1 MTAFVH
7 TLKIR
12 SAIAAVLIAAR
23 ATFSSGC
30 DGRSGKGPLGRGNN
44 SSAGRGVGNV
54 NAGARS
60 HITNSINH
68 LSSTA
73 PLPALA
79 TTIAAMTAV
88 SVVLASLG
96 IIDSIGDSG
105 YDGYGVKANGDDAAK
120 SDGIGN
126 NRGNGIGHSLSGSTT
141 DNIIDSQQQ

>member
-1 MTAFVH
+1 MIAFVH

-30 DGRSGKGPLGRGNN
+30 DGRSGKGPHGRGNN

-88 SVVLASLG
+88 SVVQASLG
-96 IIDSIGDSG
+96 IDSIGDSG
-105 YDGYGVKANGDDAAK
+105 YDSYGVKANGDDAAK

>member
-1 MTAFVH
+1 MIAFVH

-96 IIDSIGDSG
+96 IDSIGDSG
-105 YDGYGVKANGDDAAK
+105 YDGYGVKSK
-120 SDGIGN
+120 W
-126 NRGNGIGHSLSGSTT
+126 
-141 DNIIDSQQQ
+141 